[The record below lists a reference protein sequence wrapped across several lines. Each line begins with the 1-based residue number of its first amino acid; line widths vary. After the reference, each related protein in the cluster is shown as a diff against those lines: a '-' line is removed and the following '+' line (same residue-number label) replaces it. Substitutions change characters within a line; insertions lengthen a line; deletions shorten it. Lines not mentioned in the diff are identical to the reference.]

1 MPWFASQGYHC
12 FALSLRGHGRSGGGR
27 KSHFHQHSEDL
38 AGVVEARYLVE
49 QAIGLQRPQLRGAAF
64 MAAAAITACKPDIQW
79 LKEQRSIMHAAKVVW

>member
-1 MPWFASQGYHC
+1 M
-12 FALSLRGHGRSGGGR
+12 
-27 KSHFHQHSEDL
+27 
-38 AGVVEARYLVE
+38 E